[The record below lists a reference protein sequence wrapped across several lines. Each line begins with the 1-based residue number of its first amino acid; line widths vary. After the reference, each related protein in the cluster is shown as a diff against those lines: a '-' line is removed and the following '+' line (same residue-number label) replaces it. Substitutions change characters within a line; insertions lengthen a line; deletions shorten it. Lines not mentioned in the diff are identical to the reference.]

1 MMAGALLACLAGA
14 AVAAA
19 GLKGTAV
26 AAVAAGAT
34 AALAALRIQHIHGQ
48 RSLARFY
55 AGCALVLGLT
65 VAGQGYLQVAGGTAS
80 AGVWFLVVS
89 GLVLLAGAGGA
100 LVTSG

>member
-1 MMAGALLACLAGA
+1 MLAGALLACAAGA

-26 AAVAAGAT
+26 AAVAAGTT

-48 RSLARFY
+48 PSLARFY
-55 AGCALVLGLT
+55 AGCALVLGVT
-65 VAGQGYLQVAGGTAS
+65 VAGQGYLKVAAGTGS

-100 LVTSG
+100 LVTSE